1 MDKRFLMR
9 VLGALVLPALV
20 FTSCSDNDEPG
31 NKGNDDDNTPENTEG
46 RFVIAATTTAS
57 AGSVPVIVT
66 AESIDGG
73 SVTLERNGL
82 TNDGATQW
90 VFHGTEYLYGLTYN
104 QGNAGTTRSYVLGED
119 GQVRARDLEYKVSRF
134 SSYGAYDDNILSMSS
149 GNGPIKFADAN
160 GNLPQTLLFTKIN
173 VKEETSTAN
182 DTESGK
188 YSVENYLGNGEYV
201 TLSGAEQSGRH
212 LYSGVIPMGL
222 SAYGTNV
229 DNGKYILP
237 GNEDLVATAD
247 GGSGGS
253 SYSMGSLSGTQYPN
267 SCWVAIYDNGDFL
280 NPVIA
285 KTDKISYAAGRF
297 RSQYYQTI
305 WAAENGDIYV
315 FSPSFAKTQT
325 DKRQKTTLPAGV
337 ARIPAGKTEFDD
349 YYCNIEALSGGRSFM
364 RCWSAG
370 GNYFILVMYDTA
382 EFKATTSATS
392 LAIFDADAKTLKY
405 VTGGPT
411 DVTSIGKT
419 VYVHNGSVYIAI
431 NSASSSPAIY
441 RIDPAT
447 AKAEKGITV
456 TSAAEINGFGFMTVA
471 K

>member
-1 MDKRFLMR
+1 
-9 VLGALVLPALV
+9 
-20 FTSCSDNDEPG
+20 
-31 NKGNDDDNTPENTEG
+31 
-46 RFVIAATTTAS
+46 
-57 AGSVPVIVT
+57 
-66 AESIDGG
+66 
-73 SVTLERNGL
+73 
-82 TNDGATQW
+82 
-90 VFHGTEYLYGLTYN
+90 
-104 QGNAGTTRSYVLGED
+104 
-119 GQVRARDLEYKVSRF
+119 
-134 SSYGAYDDNILSMSS
+134 
-149 GNGPIKFADAN
+149 
-160 GNLPQTLLFTKIN
+160 
-173 VKEETSTAN
+173 
-182 DTESGK
+182 
-188 YSVENYLGNGEYV
+188 
-201 TLSGAEQSGRH
+201 
-212 LYSGVIPMGL
+212 MGL

-253 SYSMGSLSGTQYPN
+253 SYSKGSLSGTQYPN
-267 SCWVAIYDNGDFL
+267 SCWVAIYDNGNFL

-370 GNYFILVMYDTA
+370 GNYFILVMYDDA

-431 NSASSSPAIY
+431 NSESSSPAIY